1 MSFSNKILSWYNV
14 NKRDLP
20 WRESKNPYFVWLSE
34 VILQQTRVAQGTAY
48 YYKFVEHFPTVQK
61 LASASE
67 EEILNLWQGLGY
79 YSRARNLH
87 KAAQQVV
94 NEFNGEFPT
103 TYKDILTLKG
113 VGDYTASAISSI
125 CFGEQKAVVDGN
137 VYRVLARYF
146 GLDTPIDSTQGRK
159 QFKVLAEEL
168 LPTKE
173 VGEYN
178 QGLMELGAL
187 VCSPKSP
194 DCVRCPINKSC
205 IAYSK
210 NTMANFPVKSK
221 KTKQRKRYFNYLVI
235 ENKGSYYIEKR
246 IEKDIWK
253 NMYQFPLI
261 ETSKE
266 QESPVYTSSDLILI
280 GRKVAKKHVLSHQTI
295 YAVFWEYKQIKDRE
309 LNPNWIKVNDF
320 SNKPLPRLIELYVEG
335 GLLR

>member
-1 MSFSNKILSWYNV
+1 MTFSNKILSWYNE

-48 YYKFVEHFPTVQK
+48 YHKFVEHFPTVGE

-94 NEFNGEFPT
+94 NEFNGEFPI
-103 TYKDILTLKG
+103 TYKDILSLKG

-125 CFGEQKAVVDGN
+125 CFGERKAVVDGN

-146 GLDTPIDSTQGRK
+146 GVDTPIDSTQGKK
-159 QFKVLAEEL
+159 QFKSLAEEL
-168 LPTKE
+168 LPAKE
-173 VGEYN
+173 SGEYN

-194 DCVRCPINKSC
+194 DCFSCPIMASC
-205 IAYSK
+205 IAHSK
-210 NTMANFPVKSK
+210 NTTANYPVKSK
-221 KTKQRKRYFNYLVI
+221 KTKQRKRFFNYLVI
-235 ENKGSYYIEKR
+235 ENNGSYYMEKR
-246 IEKDIWK
+246 TEKDIWK

-266 QESPVYTSSDLILI
+266 QETPVFESSDLILL
-280 GRKVAKKHVLSHQTI
+280 GKKEAKKHVLSHQTI
-295 YAVFWEYKQIKDRE
+295 YAVFWEYKQIKESE
-309 LNPNWIKVNDF
+309 LNHNWIKIDDF
-320 SNKPLPRLIELYVEG
+320 SQKPLPRLIELYVEEF
-335 GLLR
+335 LTR

>member
-1 MSFSNKILSWYNV
+1 MSFSNNILDWYKI

-20 WRESKNPYFVWLSE
+20 WRKNKNPYFVWLSE

-48 YYKFVEHFPTVQK
+48 YYKFIERFPTVK
-61 LASASE
+61 ELASASE

-87 KAAQQVV
+87 KAAQQII
-94 NEFNGEFPT
+94 NEFEGEFPNN
-103 TYKDILTLKG
+103 YKDILSLKG

-137 VYRVLARYF
+137 VYRVLSRCFAID
-146 GLDTPIDSTQGRK
+146 LPIDSTKGKK
-159 QFKVLAEEL
+159 QFKILAEEL
-168 LPTKE
+168 LPSKQT
-173 VGEYN
+173 GDYN

-187 VCSPKSP
+187 VCTPKLP
-194 DCVRCPINKSC
+194 QCFECPLQTKC

-210 NTMANFPVKSK
+210 GTMSNYPVKTK

-235 ENKGSYYIEKR
+235 KHRDSYYLEKR
-246 IEKDIWK
+246 TGDDIWK

-266 QESPVYTSSDLILI
+266 QTHPVYESESLFLER
-280 GRKVAKKHVLSHQTI
+280 RKKARKHVLSHQTI
-295 YAVFWEYKQIKDRE
+295 YAIFWEYQQTEEKE
-309 LNPNWIKVNDF
+309 LNPK
-320 SNKPLPRLIELYVEG
+320 
-335 GLLR
+335 